1 MIRIRFCRRGGEIVG
16 FRVKGH
22 AGFAESGQDI
32 VCASVTSA
40 VQMAANGL
48 TECAGLPAD
57 LSVHEGDISLRCEG
71 GGEGANLLFESL
83 YLQLSL
89 LAQDYPKNIVITDTE
104 V

>member
-71 GGEGANLLFESL
+71 GARAPSCSL
-83 YLQLSL
+83 KACTCSCRCWRRTIPKTLS
-89 LAQDYPKNIVITDTE
+89 
-104 V
+104 